1 MIKGKIESI
10 QKDIES
16 YRQAIKDAES
26 ALEAA
31 EEELDEAMKSENSE
45 DDPFPDTNTAD
56 VEIDLHE
63 IQVQVTIDGI
73 QFPATKYKI
82 SATPDSDEEYPF

>member
-31 EEELDEAMKSENSE
+31 QEELNELRQHEDSETG
-45 DDPFPDTNTAD
+45 PFTETNTAD

>member
-10 QKDIES
+10 RKDIEA
-16 YRQAIKDAES
+16 YKQAIKDAES

-31 EEELDEAMKSENSE
+31 EEELDDAMKSENSE
-45 DDPFPDTNTAD
+45 DDPFPETNTAD
-56 VEIDLHE
+56 VETDLHE
-63 IQVQVTIDGI
+63 IQVQVTIDGV
-73 QFPATKYKI
+73 QFPAIKYKI